1 MGQQGKTRS
10 RANLRAVELISEAF
24 ERSGLSQQQLAEATG
39 IPRSTIANFK
49 SAPPLISAELLIV
62 FALALRADP
71 HEWIDEIEH
80 VIDPL
85 VDPSDTDVTE
95 LP

>member
-10 RANLRAVELISEAF
+10 RANLRAVELIMEAHK
-24 ERSGLSQQQLAEATG
+24 RSGLTQQQLADVTG
-39 IPRSTIANFK
+39 VPRSTIANLK
-49 SAPPLISAELLIV
+49 TAPPVISAELLVV

-71 HEWIDEIEH
+71 RRWIDEIEH

-85 VDPSDTDVTE
+85 VRPADVTF
-95 LP
+95 LD